1 MTRSVYNLAENILI
15 NLLRMTKCE
24 HSKIK
29 KYILTYISEREELVM
44 TFESVKYEVKR
55 FKSYKGKKSRNTA
68 EENTIRRDQNN

>member
-24 HSKIK
+24 DSKMK

-44 TFESVKYEVKR
+44 TFESVK
-55 FKSYKGKKSRNTA
+55 
-68 EENTIRRDQNN
+68 

>member
-44 TFESVKYEVKR
+44 TFESVK
-55 FKSYKGKKSRNTA
+55 
-68 EENTIRRDQNN
+68 